1 MFVTKPGGLSVAE
14 ALVAQVPLLLYKPL
28 PGQEERNARVISD
41 ARAGIRVRKLDDLA
55 ETLRRVLTDADLRAA
70 LAAGARTLAR
80 PNAAGEA
87 ASMIARLVSLR
98 KAVVA

>member
-1 MFVTKPGGLSVAE
+1 
-14 ALVAQVPLLLYKPL
+14 LVAQVPLVLYKPL
-28 PGQEERNARVISD
+28 PGQEERNARVITE
-41 ARAGIRVRKLDDLA
+41 AGAGLRVRRLNDLA
-55 ETLRRVLTDADLRAA
+55 GTLERVLTDSHVRDDIAA
-70 LAAGARTLAR
+70 AARKLAR